1 MQWRSPEI
9 RALVAL
15 ALSEDDARQ
24 DITSRLLIPTNVRLK
39 AAFVAKQ
46 RGVVC
51 GLPLAAAFFKALAPS
66 ARVRPLVREGAVVR
80 PGQAFLRIEG
90 PARVIL
96 AAERPALNAVQHL
109 SGIATYT
116 AAQVARLGRGKT
128 QLLDTRKTLP
138 GWRAL
143 EKYAV
148 RCGGGK
154 NHRQSLGDAVLVKE
168 NHVFIGRAAGIDW
181 VARLRRFRAA
191 KPAFPVQVEI
201 QSWADLKQ
209 VVLIRPQR
217 VLVDNQP
224 PATLKKMMAALRR
237 ALPGVEIEISGGVRP
252 DDLARLARLNPER
265 ISMGRLTHSAPAF
278 DCSLDILHV
287 QVR

>member
-1 MQWRSPEI
+1 MHWGSASI
-9 RALVAL
+9 RALVRLAL
-15 ALSEDDARQ
+15 AEDDARQ
-24 DITSRLLIPTNVRLK
+24 DVTSRLLIPPNVHLK

-66 ARVRPLVREGAVVR
+66 ARVRSLVGEGAAIR

-90 PARVIL
+90 QARVIL
-96 AAERPALNAVQHL
+96 TAERPALNAVQHL

-148 RCGGGK
+148 RCGGGT
-154 NHRQSLGDAVLVKE
+154 NHRQTLGDAVLVKE
-168 NHVFIGRAAGIDW
+168 NHVFIDRAAGVDW
-181 VARLRRFRAA
+181 VTRLRRFRAA

-201 QSWADLKQ
+201 QSWTDLKQ
-209 VVLIRPQR
+209 AIQIRPQR
-217 VLVDNQP
+217 VLLDNQP
-224 PATLKKMMAALRR
+224 PAALKKMMAALRR

-252 DDLARLARLNPER
+252 EDLARLARLKPEY

-278 DCSLDILHV
+278 DCSLDILRV
-287 QVR
+287 QNR